1 MPNHTI
7 HAASTYNLGHGT
19 NHGSKNLFMLL
30 ETLLIMA
37 GLCGLT
43 VWSHQQS
50 FDGILWVSILLQ
62 GCWMQR
68 VYCVGHESAHRKLY
82 PQNPIVNN
90 VVGQLFLWVLLVPLS
105 IFRKIHDFHHAANR
119 RDEQTSALDIYV
131 IPANA
136 TRLQRLWP
144 NLLWYGGIL
153 CGGWFLHSLI
163 SILLFLMLPIGI
175 AQTVSPAFK
184 GWTLQDQILA
194 MICLAAPIFLHVT
207 AILFI
212 GFELWS
218 RCYLIPF
225 AIFAVVYSLQLYIY
239 HYRTTTGPKTLFH
252 ARRLSGPKWVSWWL
266 LNLNEHDTHH
276 QRPKIVWYA
285 LPDCHRPLPLEF
297 RHNQNI
303 ETYFEGIRQQLEGP
317 TLVEV
322 EQ

>member
-7 HAASTYNLGHGT
+7 RAASTYNLGHGST
-19 NHGSKNLFMLL
+19 HRSKSLFMLL
-30 ETLLIMA
+30 ETFLIMT

-43 VWSHQQS
+43 VWSYQHS
-50 FDGILWVSILLQ
+50 LDSVLWISMVLQ

-82 PQNPIVNN
+82 PQNPTLNN

-119 RDEQTSALDIYV
+119 RDEQTSALDIYTV
-131 IPANA
+131 STNA
-136 TRLQRLWP
+136 TRLQRIWP
-144 NLLWYGGIL
+144 KLLWYGGIL
-153 CGGWFLHSLI
+153 GGGWFLHSLI
-163 SILLFLMLPIGI
+163 SILLFLMLPVRI
-175 AQTVSPAFK
+175 AQKVSPAFK

-194 MICLAAPIFLHVT
+194 MICFAAPIALHATTIHFV
-207 AILFI
+207 
-212 GFELWS
+212 GFDLWQ

-252 ARRLSGPKWVSWWL
+252 ARRLSGPKWISWWL

-276 QRPKIVWYA
+276 QRPRIVWYA

-297 RHNQNI
+297 EHNQNV
-303 ETYFEGIRQQLEGP
+303 ETYFEGILQQFQGP
-317 TLVEV
+317 TLIEM
-322 EQ
+322 ER

>member
-7 HAASTYNLGHGT
+7 RATSAYNLGSGVAHV
-19 NHGSKNLFMLL
+19 SKSVRMLL
-30 ETLLIMA
+30 ETLLIVT

-50 FDGILWVSILLQ
+50 IDSVLWSSIFLQ

-68 VYCVGHESAHRKLY
+68 VYCVGHESAHRKLF
-82 PQNPIVNN
+82 PKNGPLNN
-90 VVGQLFLWVLLVPLS
+90 VVGQIFLWVLLVPLS
-105 IFRKIHDFHHAANR
+105 IFRKIHDFHHSANR
-119 RDEQTSALDIYV
+119 RDEHTSALDIYMV
-131 IPANA
+131 PANP

-163 SILLFLMLPIGI
+163 SILLFLMLPVRI
-175 AQTVSPAFK
+175 AQKVSPAFK
-184 GWTLQDQILA
+184 GWTLKDQILA
-194 MICLAAPIFLHVT
+194 MMCFVAPIVLHAVT
-207 AILFI
+207 IQTI

-239 HYRTTTGPKTLFH
+239 HYRTTTGSKTLFH
-252 ARRLSGPKWVSWWL
+252 ARRLSGPKWISWWL

-285 LPDCHRPLPLEF
+285 LPDCHKPLPVEF
-297 RHNQNI
+297 EHNQNI
-303 ETYFEGIRQQLEGP
+303 ETYFEGIRQQFKGP
-317 TLVEV
+317 TLVEAKR
-322 EQ
+322 